1 MQKIT
6 KTSPI
11 VAITSEN
18 HKAPDDR
25 SFVDQF
31 TASSSNMMFAIIAP
45 THPPMIC
52 TIEYNTNSR
61 FVSPPNNRVTRET
74 TGLKCAPEIGPRAK
88 IKAISP
94 PVVAAAFSS
103 NCKPTSLGE
112 RRCAMMP
119 EPTTT
124 ATKKAVPIPSAN
136 KRTLSEGREALVTP
150 PVCQVI
156 TPQ

>member
-6 KTSPI
+6 TTSPI
-11 VAITSEN
+11 VAIISEN

-45 THPPMIC
+45 TQPPTIC
-52 TIEYNTNSR
+52 TIEYNANSLFVNPPNSR
-61 FVSPPNNRVTRET
+61 VTNET
-74 TGLKCAPEIGPRAK
+74 TGLKWAPETGPSAK

-103 NCKPTSLGE
+103 NCKPASLGE

-124 ATKKAVPIPSAN
+124 ATKKAVPTPSA
-136 KRTLSEGREALVTP
+136 RSRAPRVA
-150 PVCQVI
+150 
-156 TPQ
+156 